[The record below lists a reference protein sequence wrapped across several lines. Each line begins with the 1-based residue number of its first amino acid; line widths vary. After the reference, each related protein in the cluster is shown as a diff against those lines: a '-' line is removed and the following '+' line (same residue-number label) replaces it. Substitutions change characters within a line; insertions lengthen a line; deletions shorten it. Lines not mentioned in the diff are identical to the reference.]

1 MVSPYLKNKGS
12 AVRFCLWPHKMN
24 NNKNKLFGSYDGFEY
39 QNVDSLK
46 ISIDTDKT
54 EIDDIYSLINQKYAI
69 EYRDELIAYYLKKNN
84 LYNLFDIGADNCS
97 LLIKSKNLGINVS
110 GIDVDDKSILISN
123 KYDLNVKKFSM
134 KELFKFTDIYHFFD
148 KYEIKY
154 NRNEKLVISCLNI
167 LHGKWEDKN
176 LKNNIVDFLF
186 ENADILIITC
196 DDVELYSYIKKYKI
210 EKYFRIHHHKNIVMK
225 KIFFTSLQYGLN
237 ISPINK
243 YIKGL
248 LVKLNSK
255 FNISPTLSS
264 YKFPDKINAY
274 AALPVIIETSRKNKI
289 F

>member
-1 MVSPYLKNKGS
+1 MNK
-12 AVRFCLWPHKMN
+12 K
-24 NNKNKLFGSYDGFEY
+24 KLFGSYDGFEY
-39 QNVDSLK
+39 KNVDSLK

-110 GIDVDDKSILISN
+110 GIDVDDKSIDISN
-123 KYDLNVKKFSM
+123 KYGLNVKKFSM
-134 KELFKFTDIYHFFD
+134 TELFKFSDIYHFFD

-154 NRNEKLVISCLNI
+154 NRNEKIVISCLNI
-167 LHGKWEDKN
+167 LHGNWEDRN

-196 DDVELYSYIKKYKI
+196 DDVELSSYIKKYKI
-210 EKYFRIHHHKNIVMK
+210 EKYFRIHHHKNIVMNNN
-225 KIFFTSLQYGLN
+225 FLTLLQYGLD
-237 ISPINK
+237 IFPLNK

-274 AALPVIIETSRKNKI
+274 AALPVIIETSSKPNILK
-289 F
+289 